1 MYDIK
6 IKNITKRYDDI
17 LAVDNV
23 SVHIPE
29 GTIFGLLGPNGA
41 GKSTMIN
48 MLCGLLSLDNGDIL
62 VGSNSIKSSPHDIK
76 KNIGYIPQ
84 EIALFE
90 GLTVK
95 DNLDYFG
102 RLYGLSGTT
111 LKARMEHALEI
122 TELKDKRKMTV
133 KKLSGGMKRR
143 LNIAC
148 AIMHKPKILVMDE
161 PTVGVDPQSR
171 NHILEFVRK
180 VNKDSKTT
188 VIYTS
193 HYMEEIEA
201 VCDEILIMD
210 LGRELLKG
218 TKEEILRSVIDETY
232 IEIKT
237 ESFNSSVSSAL
248 KSLDCVKSVSAK
260 DSLVKIVT
268 SSAEMN
274 IEKII
279 HEFKNR
285 NNKIL
290 NISIKQPNLETV
302 FLSIT
307 GKKLRD

>member
-6 IKNITKRYDDI
+6 INNVTKRYDDV

-23 SVHIPE
+23 SINIPE

-41 GKSTMIN
+41 GKSTLIN
-48 MLCGLLSLDNGDIL
+48 MLCGLLRLDNGDIF
-62 VGSNSIKSSPHDIK
+62 VGKDSIKTEPQNIK

-84 EIALFE
+84 DIALFE
-90 GLTVK
+90 GLSVK

-102 RLYGLSGTT
+102 RLYGLSGST
-111 LKARMEHALEI
+111 LKDSMNKSLEI
-122 TELKDKRKMTV
+122 TGLLDNRKTTV

-148 AIMHKPKILVMDE
+148 AIMHKPRILVMDE

-171 NHILEFVRK
+171 NHILEFVRS
-180 VNKDSKTT
+180 VNSESKTT

-193 HYMEEIEA
+193 HYMEEIES
-201 VCDEILIMD
+201 VCDEIMIMD
-210 LGRELLKG
+210 LGKELLKG
-218 TKEEILRSVIDETY
+218 TKDEILRSVIDETY
-232 IEIKT
+232 VEIKT
-237 ESFNSSVSSAL
+237 DSLDSSIGSSL
-248 KSLDCVKSVSAK
+248 KSIKWVKSVS
-260 DSLVKIVT
+260 SNGSVVKIITTGVDFD
-268 SSAEMN
+268 
-274 IEKII
+274 IERII
-279 HEFKNR
+279 QEFKKK
-285 NNKIL
+285 NNAIH